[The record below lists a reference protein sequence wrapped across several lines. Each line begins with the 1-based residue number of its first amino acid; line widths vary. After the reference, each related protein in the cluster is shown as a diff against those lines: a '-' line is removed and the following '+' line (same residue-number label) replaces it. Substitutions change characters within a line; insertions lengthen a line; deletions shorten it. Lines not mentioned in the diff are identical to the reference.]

1 MINIADKLEKQ
12 WLVKKKRLDITDYIL
27 TFADGSLKFHFLWLG
42 KVYPITTI

>member
-1 MINIADKLEKQ
+1 MTNIADRIEKQ
-12 WLVKKKRLDITDYIL
+12 RLVKEKRLGITDYIL